1 MKYLTLIWN
10 FLNSKLFSYI
20 LIVLVVFF
28 LINYWNKSRNLKEDL
43 ERKDHNIGVLNDSIT
58 TIKLKNGEY
67 EASIGSYIATAEE
80 LKQFN
85 KRLALQLEKES
96 GKVVTFG
103 NLIFRLRQDSI
114 KLQKQLS
121 ELKAKYEKPV
131 QINDSTW
138 NVDWTLPFIYDSTNY
153 DIFKGRTQIVTS
165 GDIPKVWLDK
175 IIINHNKT
183 WLLNRESQ
191 IGLTWGQKE
200 VNGKLLV
207 FARTAHPAFQA
218 KLLEG
223 VYVDYPQKEHWF
235 EGFGIGPNLSLG
247 YDPLNSKT
255 SIFIGV
261 GIHYN
266 IYKW

>member
-1 MKYLTLIWN
+1 MKILTIIWN
-10 FLNSKLFSYI
+10 FINSK
-20 LIVLVVFF
+20 FF
-28 LINYWNKSRNLKEDL
+28 GYVIIALLLLLAINFWNKNRNLKDNIKRNEQ
-43 ERKDHNIGVLNDSIT
+43 NIGVLNDSIT
-58 TIKLKNGEY
+58 TVKLKNGEIQ
-67 EASIGSYIATAEE
+67 ASIGAYQATAKE
-80 LKQFN
+80 LEQFN
-85 KRLALQLEKES
+85 KKLADQVDKEK
-96 GKVVTFG
+96 GKVITFG
-103 NLIFRLRQDSI
+103 NLVFRLRQDSI
-114 KLQKQLS
+114 DLQKQLS